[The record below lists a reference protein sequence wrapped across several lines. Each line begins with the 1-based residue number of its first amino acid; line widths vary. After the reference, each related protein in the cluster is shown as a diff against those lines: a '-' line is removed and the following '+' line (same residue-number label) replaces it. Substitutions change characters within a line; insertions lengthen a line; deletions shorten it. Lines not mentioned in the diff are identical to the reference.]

1 MRLRWATL
9 ARATVVALLAVT
21 TIATALVGSGP
32 ARGASLLPWL
42 VALAGLG
49 ITLLVYLVLR
59 TALRRERSAL
69 NSVRKNVAE
78 RDRAEERF
86 RDAFETSPIGMAMMD
101 LHGGFVKVNRAFPR
115 SPAISPRHSSRRAC

>member
-32 ARGASLLPWL
+32 ARGVSLLPWL
-42 VALAGLG
+42 VALVGLG

-86 RDAFETSPIGMAMMD
+86 RDAFETSPIGIPF
-101 LHGGFVKVNRAFPR
+101 G
-115 SPAISPRHSSRRAC
+115 